1 MVIAVIDLGTN
12 TCNLLIAEIAS
23 EGKVGHIFYQG
34 SEAVRIG
41 EGGINKRILTKEA
54 FKRAESALLKHLK
67 RIKKYSSEKIFA
79 FATSAVRDA
88 SNRNEFYK
96 YIKDKTGIPLQIISG
111 EREAELIFKGV
122 NFAFG
127 KIPDN
132 SLILDIG
139 GGSNEY
145 IFTSGSQI
153 LWKESFPLGMSRV
166 MQKFDISDPVTR
178 DEIAKIEDFFRIGHK
193 NLFDMLKEKQI
204 NQLIGCSGAFDTIA
218 DLKDGVS
225 AGSVN
230 RITEEISLSEF
241 VIIYKRIIESTVS
254 QRKKMIEM
262 SLFRETMIIPS
273 LILMKFIL
281 ESFHIK
287 RIIHTGFSLREGVWE
302 ELTKRKEN
310 V

>member
-12 TCNLLIAEIAS
+12 TCNLLIAEVES
-23 EGKVGHIFYQG
+23 DGKAGHIFYQG

-41 EGGINKRILTKEA
+41 EGGINKGIITEGA
-54 FKRAESALLKHLK
+54 FKRAESALLKHLQ
-67 RIKKYSSEKIFA
+67 RIKKFSTEKIFA

-88 SNRNEFYK
+88 SNKNDFFK
-96 YIKDKTGIPLQIISG
+96 YIIEKTGISLKIISG

-122 NFAFG
+122 LFAFG

-145 IFTSGSQI
+145 IFTSGNQI

-166 MQKFDISDPVTR
+166 MQKFNISDPVTT
-178 DEIAKIEDFFRIGHK
+178 DEIAKIEEFFRTGHK
-193 NLFDMLKEKQI
+193 DLLDMLKGEHI
-204 NQLIGCSGAFDTIA
+204 NQLIGCSGAFDTIS

-230 RITEEISLSEF
+230 RITEEISLNEF
-241 VIIYKRIIESTVS
+241 MILYKRIIESTGL
-254 QRKKMIEM
+254 QRKKMIEICP
-262 SLFRETMIIPS
+262 FREAMIVPS
-273 LILMKFIL
+273 IILMKFIL
-281 ESFHIK
+281 ESFNIK
-287 RIIHTGFSLREGVWE
+287 LIIQTGFSLREGVWE
-302 ELTKRKEN
+302 EITKRQVN

>member
-23 EGKVGHIFYQG
+23 EGKVGHVFYQG

-41 EGGINKRILTKEA
+41 EGGINKGILTKEA
-54 FKRAESALLKHLK
+54 FKRAETAILKH
-67 RIKKYSSEKIFA
+67 IEKIEKYPTEKIYA
-79 FATSAVRDA
+79 YATSAVRDA
-88 SNRNEFYK
+88 SNRDEFYK
-96 YIKDKTGIPLQIISG
+96 YIKDKTGISLRIISG

-127 KIPDN
+127 NIPDN

-145 IFTSGSQI
+145 IFSSGNHI

-166 MQKFDISDPVTR
+166 MQKFKISDPITK
-178 DEIAKIEDFFRIGHK
+178 EEIEDIKQFFLTGHK
-193 NLFDMLKEKQI
+193 DLFDNLKGRKV

-225 AGSVN
+225 AGSVY

-241 VIIYKRIIESTVS
+241 LKIYKRIIESTIS

-262 SLFRETMIIPS
+262 SPFREKMIVPS
-273 LILMKFIL
+273 LILMNFIL

-302 ELTKRKEN
+302 ELTKIKEN

>member
-41 EGGINKRILTKEA
+41 DGGINKGILTEEA

-67 RIKKYSSEKIFA
+67 RIKKYSAEKIFA

-96 YIKDKTGIPLQIISG
+96 YIKEKTGISLQIISG

-145 IFTSGSQI
+145 IFTSDSQI

-166 MQKFDISDPVTR
+166 MQKFNISDPVTG

-193 NLFDMLKEKQI
+193 NLFDYLKGKHI

-230 RITEEISLSEF
+230 RITEEISLPDF
-241 VIIYKRIIESTVS
+241 LIIYKRIIESTIF

-262 SLFRETMIIPS
+262 SPFRETMIIPS

>member
-1 MVIAVIDLGTN
+1 MVISVIDLGTN

-41 EGGINKRILTKEA
+41 EGGINKGILTKGA
-54 FKRAESALLKHLK
+54 FKRAETALLNHIE
-67 RIKKYSSEKIFA
+67 RIKKYSSEEIFA
-79 FATSAVRDA
+79 YATSAVRDA

-96 YIKDKTGIPLQIISG
+96 YIKEKTGISLQIISG

-145 IFTSGSQI
+145 IFTFGNQI

-166 MQKFDISDPVTR
+166 LQKFDISDPITK
-178 DEIAKIEDFFRIGHK
+178 DEIAEIKEFFLIGHK
-193 NLFDMLKEKQI
+193 DLFDNLKWKPV

-225 AGSVN
+225 AGSVY
-230 RITEEISLSEF
+230 RITEEIFLSEF
-241 VIIYKRIIESTVS
+241 VIIYKRIIESTIS

-262 SLFRETMIIPS
+262 SPFREKMIIPS
-273 LILMKFIL
+273 IILMKFIL